1 MSTWP
6 AHVVLHIRDDTAA
19 VAAAARRRDDVMP
32 DTHRI
37 SASTQRPPAHSPLA
51 TIATSQLLD
60 VSSNARLLART
71 PACVL
76 HVLRN
81 HDTAPQPAVGRAR
94 PATQPA
100 SVNHG
105 SVSSHN
111 ATPTNTTHVKHQT
124 PHLHLAPPPLGVTPV
139 EFRGDLWHQKTRVL
153 GYRAA
158 LFT

>member
-1 MSTWP
+1 MTSCRT
-6 AHVVLHIRDDTAA
+6 HTAS
-19 VAAAARRRDDVMP
+19 V
-32 DTHRI
+32 
-37 SASTQRPPAHSPLA
+37 PAHSARPPGSPL
-51 TIATSQLLD
+51 ATSQLLD
-60 VSSNARLLART
+60 VSKQRSVART

-76 HVLRN
+76 HILRN
-81 HDTAPQPAVGRAR
+81 HDTAPQPAVGQAK
-94 PATQPA
+94 PAAQPA

-139 EFRGDLWHQKTRVL
+139 EFRGDLWHQKTGVL

-158 LFT
+158 LFA